1 MELKVHSNLEER
13 LTRVFAEV
21 FGLSPDQITDDASPK
36 TIPRWDSMNA
46 MVLTMAL
53 EEEFDVQFTDRELV
67 KMNTFAAIRE
77 ALIAKTAEKT
87 IG

>member
-1 MELKVHSNLEER
+1 MEVKVHSNLEER
-13 LTRVFAEV
+13 LKRVFAEV
-21 FGLSPDQITDDASPK
+21 FGLSPDQIADDASPK

-53 EEEFDVQFTDRELV
+53 EEEFDVQFTDQELV

-77 ALIAKTAEKT
+77 ALMAKTAEKT